1 MKTVHMYIKKK
12 LLGRVLSTLSLAT
25 RTRNFFNFVIE
36 ILCKNE
42 KLKKPFLPV
51 HIHRTHEAK
60 KCLKSRDNVPLSA
73 SHPVINVRYTGNNK
87 IVYNY
92 PAKIRLALYFSY
104 EQIKKVL
111 KIHFLQFCKGFSM
124 GGTLN

>member
-1 MKTVHMYIKKK
+1 MKTLLLYMYTKKK
-12 LLGRVLSTLSLAT
+12 FLGLVLLSLAT
-25 RTRNFFNFVIE
+25 RTRNFFNFAIE

-92 PAKIRLALYFSY
+92 PAKIQLA
-104 EQIKKVL
+104 
-111 KIHFLQFCKGFSM
+111 
-124 GGTLN
+124 